1 MSEHPPEEVSKT
13 SPDFQHIIY
22 EVTDSIATVTLNRPD
37 KLNSLMGGMMLELYS
52 ALGEATQNPLV
63 RVVVLTGAGRAFCAG
78 QDLADPAMSPKAGS
92 NAPADIGDVVDTF
105 YSPLVRRLRAMPVP
119 VVCAVNG
126 VAAGAGANIA
136 LACDIVIAVQTAS
149 FIQPFCKLG
158 LVPDAGGTWLL
169 PQLVGRA
176 RAVGLALLGDKLSAE
191 QAAQWGLIWKC
202 VAAADFEAE
211 VNAIARTL
219 AAGPTLGYVRTREA
233 IDKAATSTL
242 DSQLDFE
249 AALQR
254 ELGNSQDYAEGVRA
268 FIAKRPPL
276 FAGK

>member
-1 MSEHPPEEVSKT
+1 MH
-13 SPDFQHIIY
+13 DFKFISYH
-22 EVTDSIATVTLNRPD
+22 VADGVATITLNRPD
-37 KLNSLMGGMMLELYS
+37 KLNSLIGAMALEVHR
-52 ALGEATQNPLV
+52 ALDIAAADTTAKT
-63 RVVVLTGAGRAFCAG
+63 VVLTGAGRAFCAG
-78 QDLADPAMSPKAGS
+78 QDLADPAMSPKPGS
-92 NAPADIGDVVDTF
+92 NLPADIGDVVEAF
-105 YSPLVRRLRAMPVP
+105 YSPLVRRLRAMPKP

-176 RAVGLALLGDKLSAE
+176 RAVGLALLGDKLTAE

-202 VAAADFEAE
+202 VATADFEAE
-211 VNAIARTL
+211 VNSIAKTL

-233 IDKAATSTL
+233 IDAAATSTL
-242 DSQLDFE
+242 DAQLDME
-249 AALQR
+249 RDMQR
-254 ELGNSQDYAEGVRA
+254 ELGNSQDYAEGVKA
-268 FIAKRPPL
+268 FIGKRPPV
-276 FAGK
+276 FVGQ

>member
-1 MSEHPPEEVSKT
+1 MSEHSPEAVSKA
-13 SPDFQHIIY
+13 SHEFQHIIY
-22 EVTDSIATVTLNRPD
+22 EVADGVATVTLNRPD

-63 RVVVLTGAGRAFCAG
+63 RVVVVTGAGRAFCAG
-78 QDLADPAMSPKAGS
+78 QDLADPSMSPKAGS

-136 LACDIVIAVQTAS
+136 LACDMVIAVQTAS

-176 RAVGLALLGDKLSAE
+176 RAMGLALLGEKLSAE

>member
-1 MSEHPPEEVSKT
+1 MHDHQFIGYNVKSGV
-13 SPDFQHIIY
+13 
-22 EVTDSIATVTLNRPD
+22 ATVTLNRPD
-37 KLNSLMGGMMLELYS
+37 KLNSLMGAMMLELYS
-52 ALGEATQNPLV
+52 ALGAAAQDEAV
-63 RVVVLTGAGRAFCAG
+63 RAVVLTGAGRAFCAG
-78 QDLADPAMSPKAGS
+78 QDLADPAMSPKPGS
-92 NAPADIGDVVDTF
+92 NAPADIGDVVETF
-105 YSPLVRRLRAMPVP
+105 YSPLVRRLRALPKP

-126 VAAGAGANIA
+126 IAAGAGANIA

-211 VNAIARTL
+211 VSSIAKSL
-219 AAGPTLGYVRTREA
+219 AAGPTLGYLRTREA
-233 IDKAATSTL
+233 IDHAATSTL
-242 DSQLDFE
+242 DSQLDLE
-249 AALQR
+249 AGMQR
-254 ELGNSQDYAEGVRA
+254 ELGNSQDYAEGVQA
-268 FIAKRPPL
+268 FIAKRPPV
-276 FAGK
+276 FTGR

>member
-1 MSEHPPEEVSKT
+1 MHDHQFIGYNVKSGV
-13 SPDFQHIIY
+13 
-22 EVTDSIATVTLNRPD
+22 ATVTLNRPD
-37 KLNSLMGGMMLELYS
+37 KLNSLMGAMMLELYS
-52 ALGEATQNPLV
+52 ALGAAAQDEAV
-63 RVVVLTGAGRAFCAG
+63 RAVVLTGAGRAFCAG
-78 QDLADPAMSPKAGS
+78 QDLADPAMSPKPGS
-92 NAPADIGDVVDTF
+92 NAPADIGDVVETF
-105 YSPLVRRLRAMPVP
+105 YSPLIRRLRALPKP

-211 VNAIARTL
+211 VSSIAKSL
-219 AAGPTLGYVRTREA
+219 AAGPTLGYLRTREA
-233 IDKAATSTL
+233 IDHAATSTL
-242 DSQLDFE
+242 DSQLDLE
-249 AALQR
+249 AGMQR
-254 ELGNSQDYAEGVRA
+254 ELGNSQDYAEGVQA
-268 FIAKRPPL
+268 FIAKRPPV
-276 FAGK
+276 FTGR

>member
-1 MSEHPPEEVSKT
+1 MPNAVPVPT
-13 SPDFQHIIY
+13 TAYQF
-22 EVTDSIATVTLNRPD
+22 VTYSVEGGVATVTLNRAD
-37 KLNSLMGGMMLELYS
+37 KLNSLMGAMMLELYS
-52 ALGEATQNPLV
+52 ALGVAAQDDAV
-63 RVVVLTGAGRAFCAG
+63 RAVVLTGAGRAFCAG
-78 QDLADPAMSPKAGS
+78 QDLADPAMSPKPGS

-105 YSPLVRRLRAMPVP
+105 YSPLVRRLRSMPKP

-149 FIQPFCKLG
+149 FVQPFCKLG

-202 VAAADFEAE
+202 ISTSDFEAE
-211 VNAIARTL
+211 VNTVAKAL

-233 IDKAATSTL
+233 IDHAATSSL

-249 AALQR
+249 AGMQR
-254 ELGNSQDYAEGVRA
+254 ELGNSQDYAEGVMA
-268 FIAKRPPL
+268 FIAKRPPV
-276 FAGK
+276 FTGQ

>member
-1 MSEHPPEEVSKT
+1 MH
-13 SPDFQHIIY
+13 DFQFITY
-22 EVTDSIATVTLNRPD
+22 GVENGVATLTLNRPD
-37 KLNSLMGGMMLELYS
+37 KLNSLMGAMMLEMFS
-52 ALGEATQNPLV
+52 ALGVAAQDKAV
-63 RVVVLTGAGRAFCAG
+63 RAVVLTGAGRAFCAG
-78 QDLADPAMSPKAGS
+78 QDLADPSMSPKPGS
-92 NAPADIGDVVDTF
+92 DAPADIGDVVDTF
-105 YSPLVRRLRAMPVP
+105 YSPLVRRLRAMPKP

-176 RAVGLALLGDKLSAE
+176 RAVGLALLGDKLGAE

-202 VAAADFEAE
+202 VATADFESE
-211 VNAIARTL
+211 VNTVAKTL
-219 AAGPTLGYVRTREA
+219 AAGPTLGYLRTREA
-233 IDKAATSTL
+233 IDAAATRTL
-242 DSQLDFE
+242 DAQLDME
-249 AALQR
+249 ASMQR

-268 FIAKRPPL
+268 FIAKRPPV
-276 FAGK
+276 FVGQ

>member
-1 MSEHPPEEVSKT
+1 MHDHQFIGYNVESGV
-13 SPDFQHIIY
+13 
-22 EVTDSIATVTLNRPD
+22 ATVTLNRPD
-37 KLNSLMGGMMLELYS
+37 KLNSLMGAMMLELYS
-52 ALGEATQNPLV
+52 ALGAAAQDEAV
-63 RVVVLTGAGRAFCAG
+63 RAVVLTGAGRAFCAG
-78 QDLADPAMSPKAGS
+78 QDLADPAMSPKPGS
-92 NAPADIGDVVDTF
+92 NAPADIGDVVETF
-105 YSPLVRRLRAMPVP
+105 YSPLVRRLRALPKP

-126 VAAGAGANIA
+126 IAAGAGANIA

-211 VNAIARTL
+211 VSSIAKSL
-219 AAGPTLGYVRTREA
+219 AAGPTLGYLRTREA
-233 IDKAATSTL
+233 IDHAATSTL
-242 DSQLDFE
+242 DSQLDLE
-249 AALQR
+249 AGMQR
-254 ELGNSQDYAEGVRA
+254 ELGNSQDYAEGVQA
-268 FIAKRPPL
+268 FIAKRPPV
-276 FAGK
+276 FTGR

>member
-1 MSEHPPEEVSKT
+1 MH
-13 SPDFQHIIY
+13 DFQFITYSVHDD
-22 EVTDSIATVTLNRPD
+22 VATLTLNRPD
-37 KLNSLMGGMMLELYS
+37 KLNSLMGAMMLEMFS
-52 ALGEATQNPLV
+52 ALGMAAQDKAV
-63 RVVVLTGAGRAFCAG
+63 RTVVLTGAGRAFCAG
-78 QDLADPAMSPKAGS
+78 QDLADPSMSSKPGS
-92 NAPADIGDVVDTF
+92 DTPADIGHVVDTF
-105 YSPLVRRLRAMPVP
+105 YSPLVRRLRAMIKP

-169 PQLVGRA
+169 PQAVGRA
-176 RAVGLALLGDKLSAE
+176 RAMGLALLGDKLSAE

-211 VNAIARTL
+211 VNAIAKTL

-233 IDKAATSTL
+233 IDSAATSTL
-242 DSQLDFE
+242 DAQLDME
-249 AALQR
+249 AAMQR
-254 ELGNSQDYAEGVRA
+254 ELGNSQDYAEGVKA
-268 FIAKRPPL
+268 FIGKRPPV
-276 FAGK
+276 FVGQ

>member
-1 MSEHPPEEVSKT
+1 MH
-13 SPDFQHIIY
+13 DFKYISY
-22 EVTDSIATVTLNRPD
+22 SLNEGVATLTLNRPD
-37 KLNSLMGGMMLELYS
+37 KLNSFTGAMMLELFG
-52 ALGEATQNPLV
+52 ALGSVAQDEAV
-63 RVVVLTGAGRAFCAG
+63 RAVVLTGAGRAFCAG
-78 QDLADPAMSPKAGS
+78 QDLSDPAMSPKPGS
-92 NAPADIGDVVDTF
+92 SAPADIGDVVETF
-105 YSPLVRRLRAMPVP
+105 YSPLVRRLRAMPKP

-176 RAVGLALLGDKLSAE
+176 RAVGLALLGDKLTAE

-211 VNAIARTL
+211 VNSIAKTL
-219 AAGPTLGYVRTREA
+219 AVGPTLGYVRTRQA
-233 IDKAATSTL
+233 IDAAATSTL
-242 DSQLDFE
+242 DAQLDME
-249 AALQR
+249 AAMQR
-254 ELGNSQDYAEGVRA
+254 ELGNSQDYAEGVKA
-268 FIAKRPPL
+268 FIGKRSPV
-276 FAGK
+276 FIGK

>member
-1 MSEHPPEEVSKT
+1 MRDNEPFNFISYRVHGGV
-13 SPDFQHIIY
+13 
-22 EVTDSIATVTLNRPD
+22 ATITLNRPD
-37 KLNSLMGGMMLELYS
+37 KLNSLMGAMMLELYS
-52 ALGEATQNPLV
+52 ALGIAVQDAAV
-63 RVVVLTGAGRAFCAG
+63 RAVVLTGAGRAFCAG
-78 QDLADPAMSPKAGS
+78 QDLADPAMSPKPGS
-92 NAPADIGDVVDTF
+92 SEPADIGDVVDTF
-105 YSPLVRRLRAMPVP
+105 YSPLVRRLRAMPKP

-202 VAAADFEAE
+202 VATADFEAE
-211 VNAIARTL
+211 VKDIARTL

-233 IDKAATSTL
+233 IDQAATNTL
-242 DSQLDFE
+242 DSQLDLE

-254 ELGNSQDYAEGVRA
+254 ELGNSADYAEGVRA
-268 FIAKRPPL
+268 FIAKRPPV
-276 FAGK
+276 FVGQ

>member
-1 MSEHPPEEVSKT
+1 MSEHQPKVVPDANH
-13 SPDFQHIIY
+13 DFQHIIY
-22 EVTDSIATVTLNRPD
+22 EVTEGVAKVTLNRPD
-37 KLNSLMGGMMLELYS
+37 KLNSLMGAMMLELYS

-92 NAPADIGDVVDTF
+92 NLPADIGDVVDTF

-202 VAAADFEAE
+202 VATADFEAE
-211 VNAIARTL
+211 VKDIARTL

-233 IDKAATSTL
+233 IDQAATNTL
-242 DSQLDFE
+242 DSQLDLE

-254 ELGNSQDYAEGVRA
+254 ELGNSADYAEGVRA
-268 FIAKRPPL
+268 FIAKRPPV
-276 FAGK
+276 FVGQ